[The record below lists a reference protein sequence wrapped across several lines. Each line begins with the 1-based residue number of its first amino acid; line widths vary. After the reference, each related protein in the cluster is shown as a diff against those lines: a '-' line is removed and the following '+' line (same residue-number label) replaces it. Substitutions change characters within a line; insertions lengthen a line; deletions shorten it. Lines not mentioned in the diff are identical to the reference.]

1 MSLYTSRSEFD
12 LEKRVQF
19 TNEIP
24 PYDMF
29 GGLNSVLQTDLWKW
43 ILGFTDVEF
52 GLPYS
57 IDTEVE
63 DYKGKRIEK
72 SHDAGIDSGEVY
84 YKMVNGKVVE
94 RACSY
99 VADFVYYKNGQIVVE
114 DTKGV
119 RTKEYTIKRKLMLQK
134 WGIQITEV

>member
-84 YKMVNGKVVE
+84 YKMVNGKVVDDVQYGPAPE
-94 RACSY
+94 DNKTFHRLEEY
-99 VADFVYYKNGQIVVE
+99 GVVLPEFDFLLHEVYRY
-114 DTKGV
+114 
-119 RTKEYTIKRKLMLQK
+119 
-134 WGIQITEV
+134 

>member
-52 GLPYS
+52 G
-57 IDTEVE
+57 D
-63 DYKGKRIEK
+63 RK
-72 SHDAGIDSGEVY
+72 S
-84 YKMVNGKVVE
+84 VV
-94 RACSY
+94 
-99 VADFVYYKNGQIVVE
+99 
-114 DTKGV
+114 
-119 RTKEYTIKRKLMLQK
+119 
-134 WGIQITEV
+134 